1 MRFIEILQSSVKALV
16 KNKRRTILTMLGIII
31 GIASVITIIALGKG
45 FQNSVVQNLTQSE
58 SSDVV
63 INILF
68 QPRTRD
74 LSNSSRSFYDMADLE
89 MARAIEGVEKAEIGE
104 MERGFTSINATTNK
118 NELKDKSIALMLNT
132 DAPKET
138 ILTGRT
144 LNQADVDATSRVVLI
159 SKATGQ
165 DLFGDVESYLGRSVE
180 IQGILHRIVGVYEG
194 QPRTAVNL
202 NANRFDIYMP
212 KTTYEEYYAPKNSGN
227 NLMLTIR
234 EGYVPKDVTDQVMEA
249 LEVRGSMKSEGTYM
263 VFDMALMMEGI
274 GNILT
279 MITYFISAIAGISLL
294 IAGVGVM
301 NMMYIS
307 VSERTKEIGIR
318 RALGATKSSVRNQ
331 FLLEGLTITLIG
343 GAMGL
348 LVGILI
354 SRIAS
359 QFLPFT
365 AVVDTFS
372 VLLTVIISSSIGLF
386 FSVMPAN
393 SAAQKDLIDIL
404 R

>member
-1 MRFIEILQSSVKALV
+1 MRFIEILLSSVKALV

-104 MERGFTSINATTNK
+104 LERGFTSINATTNK

-194 QPRTAVNL
+194 QPRTAVNM

-212 KTTYEEYYAPKNSGN
+212 KTTYEQYYAPKNSGN

-234 EGYVPKDVTDQVMEA
+234 EGFVPKDVADQVMEA

>member
-104 MERGFTSINATTNK
+104 LERGFTSINATTNK

-212 KTTYEEYYAPKNSGN
+212 KTTYEQYYAPKNSGN

-234 EGYVPKDVTDQVMEA
+234 EGYVPKDVADQVMEA

>member
-104 MERGFTSINATTNK
+104 LERGFTSINATTNK

-132 DAPKET
+132 DAPNET

-159 SKATGQ
+159 SQATGQ

-180 IQGILHRIVGVYEG
+180 ISGILHRIVGVYEG

-212 KTTYEEYYAPKNSGN
+212 KTTYEQYYAPKNSGN

-234 EGYVPKDVTDQVMEA
+234 EGYVPKDVADQVTEA

>member
-104 MERGFTSINATTNK
+104 LERGFTSINATTNK

-212 KTTYEEYYAPKNSGN
+212 KTTYEQYYAPKNSGN

-234 EGYVPKDVTDQVMEA
+234 EGFVPKDVADQVMEA

>member
-212 KTTYEEYYAPKNSGN
+212 KTTYEQYYAPKNSGN

-234 EGYVPKDVTDQVMEA
+234 EGFVPKDVTDQVMEA

>member
-194 QPRTAVNL
+194 QPRTAVNM

-212 KTTYEEYYAPKNSGN
+212 KTTYEQYYAPKNSGN

-234 EGYVPKDVTDQVMEA
+234 EGFVPKDVTDQVMEA

>member
-1 MRFIEILQSSVKALV
+1 MKFIEILQSSVKALV

-104 MERGFTSINATTNK
+104 LERGFTSINATTNK

-212 KTTYEEYYAPKNSGN
+212 KTTYEQYYAPKNSGN

-234 EGYVPKDVTDQVMEA
+234 EGYVPKDVADQVMEA
-249 LEVRGSMKSEGTYM
+249 LEVRGSMKSEGTYR

>member
-234 EGYVPKDVTDQVMEA
+234 DGYVPKDVTDQVMEA

>member
-16 KNKRRTILTMLGIII
+16 KNRRRTILTMLGIII

-104 MERGFTSINATTNK
+104 LERGFTSINATTNK

-194 QPRTAVNL
+194 QPRTAVNM

-212 KTTYEEYYAPKNSGN
+212 KTTYEQYYAPKNSGN

-234 EGYVPKDVTDQVMEA
+234 EGFVPKDVADQVMEA

>member
-104 MERGFTSINATTNK
+104 LERGFTSINATTNK

-234 EGYVPKDVTDQVMEA
+234 DGYVPKDVTDQVMEA